1 MKKLSERMQD
11 LSAQAKHTEDTID
24 AVLSE
29 NRQRLQAQRD
39 ALSTKAETQRDT
51 FTKQLDGAQTEFEAK
66 LLELRGAVQGQ
77 FATIRADA
85 VKRHAERDVK
95 RAERRAG
102 DAELDAVAAV
112 DFAGYALEQV
122 EYAIVGAAIARAE
135 ADELATTPGSP
146 GSPSGE

>member
-39 ALSTKAETQRDT
+39 ALSTKVETRRDT
-51 FTKQLDGAQTEFEAK
+51 FTKQVEGAQTEFEAK
-66 LLELRGAVQGQ
+66 LLELRGAVEGE

-85 VKRHAERDVK
+85 AKRHAERDVK

-112 DFAGYALEQV
+112 DFAGYALEQA

-135 ADELATTPGSP
+135 ADELVTTPR
-146 GSPSGE
+146 